1 MCYDLNEYDPFEP
14 FTTWDYGY
22 YEDSYPMT
30 DADWEEWLE
39 NDDTA

>member
-14 FTTWDYGY
+14 FTIWADGFDEH
-22 YEDSYPMT
+22 EDSYPMT

-39 NDDTA
+39 NDD